1 MASYKQA
8 PGGPAII
15 TLGTEYIANR
25 RKTDMAKIENN
36 EIQLPQDDFFPERV
50 HKKSG
55 TAKVEV
61 ISYSTKEFLEGR
73 PKNIVEVMKFISAG
87 RITWINIVGITDDTL
102 MHGINEKFHIHPLAL
117 EDIMNQNQ
125 RPILEDYDKYLQIVL
140 KYCDYDE
147 EKKEIKIEQVS
158 LLVGSNWVI
167 SFQEK
172 SHKIFESIIKRIKTG
187 KGRIRKMGS
196 DYLAYAILD
205 CVVDYYFVLLEKIGD
220 DIEETEDRITEKTR
234 PEIIQDIFML
244 RRELVYLR
252 RSVWPLRDIINNL
265 YKTDSKLFQK
275 PTGVFIRDLYDHT
288 IQVMDTIETYR
299 DIVAGMTELH
309 MSSISNRM
317 NEIMKVLTIVST
329 IFAPLT
335 FIVGVYGMNLFMPE
349 ARWKGSYFLI
359 WGIMAAIAMSMVFFF
374 KKRKWF

>member
-1 MASYKQA
+1 
-8 PGGPAII
+8 
-15 TLGTEYIANR
+15 
-25 RKTDMAKIENN
+25 MAKIENN
-36 EIQLPQDDFFPERV
+36 GLQLSQDDYILNKA

-55 TAKVEV
+55 PAKVDV
-61 ISYSTKEFLEGR
+61 ISYSMKKLSEGK
-73 PKNIVEVMKFISAG
+73 PKNIREIMKYISDD
-87 RITWINIVGITDDTL
+87 RITWVNIVGIDDEIL
-102 MHGINEKFHIHPLAL
+102 MKGLGENFHIHPLAL

-158 LLVGSNWVI
+158 ILIGSNWVI

-172 SHKIFESIIKRIKTG
+172 THKIFESIIKRIKAG

-205 CVVDYYFVLLEKIGD
+205 CVVDYYFVLLEKIGE
-220 DIEETEDRITEKTR
+220 DIEETEDKITKKTR
-234 PEIIQDIFML
+234 PEIIQEIFLL

-265 YKTDSKLFQK
+265 YKTDSKLFKK

-299 DIVAGMTELH
+299 DLVAGMTELH

-335 FIVGVYGMNLFMPE
+335 FIVGVYGMNLYVPE
-349 ARWKGSYFLI
+349 AKWNGTYFVI
-359 WGIMAAIAMSMVFFF
+359 WGIIMTIALSMLFLF

>member
-1 MASYKQA
+1 MA
-8 PGGPAII
+8 
-15 TLGTEYIANR
+15 T
-25 RKTDMAKIENN
+25 IENN
-36 EIQLPQDDFFPERV
+36 DIQLPHDDYILDRA

-55 TAKVEV
+55 AARVDV
-61 ISYSTKEFLEGR
+61 ISYSLKELLDGR
-73 PKNIVEVMKFISAG
+73 PKNISEIMKYISDD
-87 RITWINIVGITDDTL
+87 RITWINIVGINDSAL
-102 MHGINEKFHIHPLAL
+102 MRGIGENFHIHPLAL

-125 RPILEDYDKYLQIVL
+125 RPILEDYDRYLQIVL

-158 LLVGSNWVI
+158 MLVGSNWVI

-172 SHKIFESIIKRIKTG
+172 THKIFESIIKRIKTG
-187 KGRIRKMGS
+187 KGRIRKLGS

-205 CVVDYYFVLLEKIGD
+205 CVVDYYFVLLEKIGE
-220 DIEETEDRITEKTR
+220 DIEETEDKITEKTR
-234 PEIIQDIFML
+234 PEIIQDIFLL

-265 YKTDSKLFQK
+265 YKTDSKLFKK
-275 PTGVFIRDLYDHT
+275 PTDVFIRDLYDHT

-299 DIVAGMTELH
+299 DLVAGMTELH

-335 FIVGVYGMNLFMPE
+335 FVVGVYGMNLYMPE
-349 ARWKGSYFLI
+349 AKWGGTYFAI
-359 WGIMAAIAMSMVFFF
+359 WGIMSVIALSMIFFF
-374 KKRKWF
+374 KKRRWF